1 MSKKGLK
8 FGIASAAVIGAGAA
22 VLRAKNKSEAK
33 KSSGDNHCNIRTKE

>member
-22 VLRAKNKSEAK
+22 VLRAKKQEWSK